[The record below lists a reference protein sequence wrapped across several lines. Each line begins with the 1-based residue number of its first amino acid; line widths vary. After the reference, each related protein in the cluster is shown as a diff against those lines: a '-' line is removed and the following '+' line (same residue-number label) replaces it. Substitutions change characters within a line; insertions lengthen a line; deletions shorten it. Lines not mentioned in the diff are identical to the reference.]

1 MEDFSAILLFVALIA
16 MVVFLVLSLVSKIK
30 KDGKAKRKLIY
41 AGGSFVVMIISFII
55 FGSVTTG
62 TTTTTADPAPAKE
75 QPKVETAKLSPEEE
89 AAIKEEA
96 EAAAKAKAAEEAK
109 AKAEAEEK
117 AKAEAAAKAK
127 EEAEAN
133 AKAEAEA
140 KAAAEAEAKAKAE
153 KKANAQ
159 TIEYPHL
166 SKNPDRYAGEYVT
179 YTGEIVQILESGEY
193 TNIRLAVTQNEWG
206 YDYNDLVFVEYEGLT
221 DFVDGDVVTVY
232 GEIYG
237 AYSYTSQAGW
247 EITLPGLVADTVE

>member
-1 MEDFSAILLFVALIA
+1 MEDFSAILLFVSLIA
-16 MVVFLVLSLVSKIK
+16 MVAFLVLSVVSKIK
-30 KDGKAKRKLIY
+30 KDGKAKRKLMY
-41 AGGSFVVMIISFII
+41 AGGSFVVMIASFIM
-55 FGSVTTG
+55 FGSVTSG
-62 TTTTTADPAPAKE
+62 TTTTADPAPAVE
-75 QPKVETAKLSPEEE
+75 QPKAETVKLSPEEE

-96 EAAAKAKAAEEAK
+96 EAAAKAKAEEEAK

-117 AKAEAAAKAK
+117 AKAEAEAKAK
-127 EEAEAN
+127 EEAEAK

-140 KAAAEAEAKAKAE
+140 KAAAEAAAQAEAD

-179 YTGEIVQILESGEY
+179 YTGEIVQILESGEF
-193 TNIRLAVTQNEWG
+193 TNIRLAVTQDEWG
-206 YDYNDLVFVEYEGLT
+206 YNYNDLIFIEYEGLT